1 MMTIIANT
9 NHEIIAYNE
18 NKDIAINM
26 ALDIIKKN
34 IKKENII
41 HVTANNIFVI
51 ETSGLFAAEIGKL
64 YQIIDID
71 HYIKGNYVIVSNAS
85 ESSFIA
91 DNIDQAYQIIRE
103 YIKNKYNLI
112 KKNNYSYNGRIL
124 TPDNGTIEGSC
135 YFSVD
140 NENDLT
146 IDDEIFILS

>member
-9 NHEIIAYNE
+9 NHKIIAYNE
-18 NKDIAINM
+18 NKDTAINM
-26 ALDIIKKN
+26 ALDIIKKDM
-34 IKKENII
+34 KKENII

-51 ETSGLFAAEIGKL
+51 ETSGLFAAEICKL

-71 HYIKGNYVIVSNAS
+71 HYIKGNYVIVSSTS
-85 ESSFIA
+85 ESSFIT

-124 TPDNGTIEGSC
+124 TPDNGTIEGSR

-140 NENDLT
+140 NDEMLN
-146 IDDEIFILS
+146 IDEEIFILA